1 VVAHNGSIL
10 VNSIIVRLEPFNEE
24 LIKNKDFSVELKIG
38 KQIIAS
44 SLLQNPGREL
54 IFIDNFRFKR
64 TWEEKLQFSIIMK
77 DPETEPPVP
86 LFFTEV
92 NLREL
97 FDSGRFLAKH
107 LVLVDEDHNYS
118 GEVIVDVSY
127 VEEEKK
133 KEVQPTSKEKDERTD
148 EEIK

>member
-1 VVAHNGSIL
+1 MNVVAHNGSIL

-24 LIKNKDFSVELKIG
+24 LIKGKDFSIELKIG
-38 KQIIAS
+38 KQVIGS
-44 SLLQNPGREL
+44 SVLQNPGREL

-64 TWEEKLQFSIIMK
+64 TWEDKLQFSLIMK
-77 DPETEPPVP
+77 DSTMEAPIPI
-86 LFFTEV
+86 FFTEA

-127 VEEEKK
+127 VE
-133 KEVQPTSKEKDERTD
+133 
-148 EEIK
+148 

>member
-1 VVAHNGSIL
+1 MVAHNGSIL

-92 NLREL
+92 NLR
-97 FDSGRFLAKH
+97 
-107 LVLVDEDHNYS
+107 
-118 GEVIVDVSY
+118 
-127 VEEEKK
+127 
-133 KEVQPTSKEKDERTD
+133 
-148 EEIK
+148 